1 MAYVVKV
8 RHLLYK
14 KSVFVSMGL
23 KEMVIGRKRKAKK
36 MCIFFRDHEQEEA
49 ISNLRVTESHY
60 VKILRRRVLQ

>member
-23 KEMVIGRKRKAKK
+23 KEMVIGRRRKAKT
-36 MCIFFRDHEQEEA
+36 CVYSSEIT
-49 ISNLRVTESHY
+49 N
-60 VKILRRRVLQ
+60 RRKQ